1 MKGLEASRVRWI
13 PLFAFLLLACSSAP
27 VLADSPA
34 EQPPESPA
42 QAESEPVP
50 LPDSQDVMEGIEAAE
65 LEEEERERELES
77 PKSELEREESRDAFG
92 DLSSATAQELLLAA
106 FPEQLEALN
115 DDPARFLSDAK
126 ILQPLGE
133 EAATVSNEGDT
144 SLLEAGMPVRTED
157 EEGKLSKVDL
167 TLVVTEGGF
176 EPANPLISLSIPGSS
191 QEAVT
196 VGDEGVGITA
206 LGEDAAAERL
216 GDQNIYYPDVDT
228 DTDLLVSPTSS
239 GVELFDQLRSPE
251 SPETLHFHI
260 DLPEGSELRPDGN
273 GGAEVVKGEE
283 AIASIPFPSAVDAQ
297 GTRVPVELQV
307 EGNTIALHVAHR
319 EVDLM
324 YPILVDPILEDWV
337 NSNTNWVNGN
347 NLQALTNGAWKGTSE
362 PFDQMWLQT
371 TCFDSSACWGSSR
384 GLYVRAPGRNYGAE
398 AHAHWAY
405 AAPNMG
411 SYVSKAW
418 LIPFW
423 RNDHNCSQSQYSQPH
438 DYDGFWGDG
447 QWTVPPQVN
456 QAINVGS
463 VAVESWGRSFVFGL
477 SSGNGV
483 NIPCNRDLF
492 VGGAAIWLDDWEAPY
507 LNSVS
512 GIPTGWIKKDATQRT
527 INVSAGD
534 GGLGVQQV
542 RMFGVGTSEWKWNQ
556 PGCSGTYENRCP
568 TSASGQITFETGGF
582 PYEGEVKFSVQAL
595 DPTGKGSNSQGYSML
610 IDGTSPTVNLQ
621 GQLAEATKEEG
632 TEEKTQGLT
641 ANDRLK
647 LPTYN
652 LKIEAK
658 DGTQGKLNDK
668 SDWVLRSGIK
678 EIKVYL
684 DGKATPEETKTQ
696 SCPEGSCPMTMNY
709 ALKLPGLSAGTHALK
724 IVVIDQAGNETKPE
738 RKIEFQYFPATGM
751 KEEYVLQHIPLP
763 DGKDHSGEEESH
775 GPEIAVNV
783 MNGNLVYHERDV
795 DVEGRGTNLELE
807 RYYNSQLPT
816 ENDTQWGHGWNVAQ
830 APELKPQ
837 QGESPPQNATMQ
849 ASGAITGSVSIPA
862 SQGQQTFN
870 SQLHAAI
877 NKTAGGS
884 YEAAYENRGQVSVF
898 NASGRIEETR
908 YPSGG
913 VPAGESKPAP
923 LAPTYIASRG
933 TYGTGDGQFKVPA
946 DVAIDS
952 AGNAWVVDKGNNRIE
967 KFDSEGKF
975 VSKFGT
981 EGTGDGQFKAPSALA
996 LDAKGNIWVVDHGN
1010 NRVEE
1015 FSPEGKF
1022 LFKFGSYGSSK
1033 GQLNGPEGI
1042 AIGAKGSIWVS
1053 DTSRVQRFSEKGE
1066 AIEVLATKGSGM
1078 GQIGEPSALDAD
1090 SAGNVWIA
1098 DWGNNRVEV
1107 FTEAGGFVRQ
1117 FGASGTAD
1125 GQFKHPDAIDVDG
1138 KGNVWVGDQEGNRVE
1153 EFSQSGQYVAKFG
1166 VKGSGEGQFSFTAPM
1181 GITTDGKGGI
1191 WIADVSNNRVQKWQI
1206 PNYVPGYTDS
1216 FDGSGTEGGQFNHP
1230 GGVAID
1236 SKGYLWVV
1244 DRNNNRIKEFD
1255 PSGEYI
1261 AQFGS
1266 TGSGNGQLSGPS
1278 GVAIDSEGNL
1288 WVTDTGNNR
1297 VEKFNQKGEYLTK
1310 FGSTGSGNGQFK
1322 EPAGIAVEPSSGAI
1336 FVVDRGNN
1344 RIERFEKTGAY
1355 VGQKGSYGSED
1366 AHFVEPS
1373 GVAIGGPSGES
1384 AYTFF
1389 VTDSGNNRV
1398 QRFTPPGGFLGKFGS
1413 AGSAAGQFNR
1423 PEAIDVDSSGNVWVG
1438 DRNNSRVEEFTESG
1452 ESISQFGSAGSGA
1465 GQFSFSYPM
1474 GIVTDALEHV
1484 WVTDTDHN
1492 RIERFFGQSQA
1503 PSVFQNTALKY
1514 TYSGINLT
1522 KLTLSDPAGTSNPS
1536 LNVNVAGGLV
1546 GSVQGEAAG
1555 TTTYSYASGKL
1566 TAVQGTQGKAEYGYD
1581 SSKRLTSIKLPNG
1594 TTASMEYDTLSRAT
1608 AVTVDPAGAEGAKT
1622 THFWYG
1628 TEPRETKVWGGG
1640 NPEITYSIGEDGSV
1654 FKWSYAEVPPAID
1667 SISGSLWASRN
1678 STTPIENKDHTLF
1691 VIGKSPHEIGSI
1703 QILVNGNGVA
1713 AEKTCEDNS
1722 KPPAHNCEEVKLEWI
1737 TNAAEHAAGQLNLE
1751 AVVTDFLGHST
1762 AERFFVTIPQQPPP
1776 DPEAPVK
1783 PSFSKIKQFREEFG
1797 LDLNHSQTEEQRN
1810 LLILE
1815 LLYEWE
1821 RQDPVAVISTEKW
1834 GVPMRTQE
1842 VDEMEYRERYIAQA
1856 ATLIPQ
1862 WAESHAST
1870 TYAGYYVDHR
1880 AGGIIHVGFTANQ
1893 AALVVQLKAEAGL
1906 LAPDRVEVFPTQPSR
1921 PLGGL
1926 QSLQGSVADATAAV
1940 SSPSQIFSVDLD
1952 IEHNGVKVATS
1963 EVSQASAYLNQVF
1976 GAQAGLSAYFQAGA
1990 PDQLAGR
1997 YQTRKPFLAGEEI
2010 NNVEHSCTAGFGGW
2024 SRVGTKPTGESIK
2037 RRYVLTAGHCFPLT
2051 ETNSAGIVYRASA
2064 PKDGKWVQIGKVERQ
2079 GFLGVTNSFET
2090 DSEAVWLEQPD
2101 LVPGWVYECC
2111 GGRAAMRPTGIAYP
2125 RVGQVVCHSGV
2136 KSNAVLC
2143 GPILGEASPG
2153 RTKNVHTGQLSGQE
2167 WLLHVGAGGAEGDSG
2182 SPVWERDTGA
2192 AVGLVIGGGS
2202 TGLLVEPLMR
2212 PPNAPAS
2219 QVAGILSDQH
2229 ISPAGHPLNLQ
2240 FGSPGE

>member
-1 MKGLEASRVRWI
+1 MEELEASRVRWV

-34 EQPPESPA
+34 EQPSESPV
-42 QAESEPVP
+42 QAESEPAP
-50 LPDSQDVMEGIEAAE
+50 LPDSQDVTEGIEAAE

-77 PKSELEREESRDAFG
+77 PKAELEREESRDAFG
-92 DLSSATAQELLLAA
+92 DLSSTTAQELLLAA

-133 EAATVSNEGDT
+133 EAATVSDEGDT

-167 TLVVTEGGF
+167 SLVATEGGF
-176 EPANPLISLSIPGSS
+176 EPANPLTGLSIPDSS

-196 VGDEGVGITA
+196 VGDYGVGITA
-206 LGEDAAAERL
+206 LGEDAAAERF

-260 DLPEGSELRPDGN
+260 DLPEGSNLRSDGN
-273 GGAEVVKGEE
+273 GGAEIVSGEDML
-283 AIASIPFPSAVDAQ
+283 ASIPFPSAVDAQ
-297 GTRVPVELQV
+297 GTQVPVELGI
-307 EGNTIALHVAHR
+307 EGDTIALHVAHR
-319 EVDLM
+319 EADLM

-337 NSNTNWVNGN
+337 NSNTSWVNGN

-362 PFDQMWLQT
+362 PFDQMWPQT

-411 SYVSKAW
+411 SYISKAW

-438 DYDGFWGDG
+438 DYDGFWGDN
-447 QWTVPPQVN
+447 QWNLLQVN
-456 QAINVGS
+456 QAISVGS
-463 VAVESWGRSFVFGL
+463 VAVESWGRSFVAGL

-512 GIPTGWIKKDATQRT
+512 GVPTGWIKKDATPRT
-527 INVSAGD
+527 ISVSASD
-534 GGLGVQQV
+534 GGLGVQKI
-542 RMFGVGTSEWKWNQ
+542 RMFGVGSKEWEYQ
-556 PGCSGTYENRCP
+556 PGCVGTYESRCP
-568 TSASGQITFETGGF
+568 ATASGQITFQTDGF
-582 PYEGEVKFSVQAL
+582 SYEGSTKFSVQAL
-595 DPTGKGSNSQGYSML
+595 DPTGKGNNSQEYSML
-610 IDGTSPTVNLQ
+610 LDGTSPTINLQ
-621 GQLAEATKEEG
+621 GQLAEVTKEEG

-668 SDWVLRSGIK
+668 SDWVLRSGVK

-684 DGKATPEETKTQ
+684 DGKTTPEETKTQ

-724 IVVIDQAGNETKPE
+724 IVVVDQAGNETKPE

-775 GPEIAVNV
+775 SPEIAVNV

-933 TYGTGDGQFKVPA
+933 TYGTGDGQFKAPA

-981 EGTGDGQFKAPSALA
+981 EGAGDGQFKGPSALA

-1010 NRVEE
+1010 HRVEE
-1015 FSPEGKF
+1015 FGPEGKF

-1033 GQLNGPEGI
+1033 GQFNGPEGI

-1053 DTSRVQRFSEKGE
+1053 DTSRVQRFNEKGE
-1066 AIEVLATKGSGM
+1066 AIEVLATKGSGT
-1078 GQIGEPSALDAD
+1078 GQIGEPSALDVD
-1090 SAGNVWIA
+1090 SAGDVWIA

-1138 KGNVWVGDQEGNRVE
+1138 RGNVWVGDQEGNRVE

-1166 VKGSGEGQFSFTAPM
+1166 VKGSGEGQFSFIAPM

-1216 FDGSGTEGGQFNHP
+1216 LDGSGTEGGQFNHP
-1230 GGVAID
+1230 SGVAID

-1310 FGSTGSGNGQFK
+1310 FGSTGPGNGQFK

-1492 RIERFFGQSQA
+1492 RVERFFGQSQA

-1514 TYSGINLT
+1514 TYSGSNLT
-1522 KLTLSDPAGTSNPS
+1522 KLTLNDPAGTNNPS

-1566 TAVQGTQGKAEYGYD
+1566 TAAQSPQGKAEYGYD

-1594 TTASMEYDTLSRAT
+1594 TTASMEYDALSRAT
-1608 AVTVDPAGAEGAKT
+1608 AVTVDPAGPEGAKT

-1628 TEPRETKVWGGG
+1628 AEPRETKVWGGG
-1640 NPEITYSIGEDGSV
+1640 YPEITYSIGEDGSV

-1667 SISGSLWASRN
+1667 SISGSLWGNRN

-1691 VIGKSPHEIGSI
+1691 VIGKSPHEIASI
-1703 QILVNGNGVA
+1703 QILVNGNAVV

-1751 AVVTDFLGHST
+1751 AVVTDFLGHAT
-1762 AERFFVTIPQQPPP
+1762 AERFFVTVPQQPPP
-1776 DPEAPVK
+1776 DPEAPER
-1783 PSFSKIKQFREEFG
+1783 PSFNKIKLFREEFG
-1797 LDLNHSQTEEQRN
+1797 LDRNHNLTEEQRN

-1821 RQDPVAVISTEKW
+1821 RQDPVAVMSTEKW
-1834 GVPMRTQE
+1834 GVPMRTPE
-1842 VDEMEYRERYIAQA
+1842 VEEMEYRENYIGQA
-1856 ATLIPQ
+1856 AEVIPQ
-1862 WAESHAST
+1862 WAEEHASS
-1870 TYAGYYVDHR
+1870 TYGGYYIDNR
-1880 AGGIIHVGFTANQ
+1880 AGGIVYVGFTANQ
-1893 AALVVQLKAEAGL
+1893 QIQVEALKQGIGLIAPGQIREYPTAPTTAVATVEAT
-1906 LAPDRVEVFPTQPSR
+1906 EE
-1921 PLGGL
+1921 
-1926 QSLQGSVADATAAV
+1926 SVAEYISADSTIMSATTEIGTEPGSAKVRVGTNNPGMV
-1940 SSPSQIFSVDLD
+1940 S
-1952 IEHNGVKVATS
+1952 E
-1963 EVSQASAYLNQVF
+1963 YLSNHF
-1976 GAQAGLSAYFQAGA
+1976 GAGALIQTYADQDSSGPALSRYTTNGPINPGDAIMSTPKACGG
-1990 PDQLAGR
+1990 QLCW
-1997 YQTRKPFLAGEEI
+1997 E
-2010 NNVEHSCTAGFGGW
+2010 NCTAGFGA
-2024 SRVGTKPTGESIK
+2024 RAAVGSQLGQPVYTWFTLS
-2037 RRYVLTAGHCFPLT
+2037 AGHCFPYEERVNRAT
-2051 ETNSAGIVYRASA
+2051 SSRESADVAKPLGTVRRYIWGTSGQ
-2064 PKDGKWVQIGKVERQ
+2064 K
-2079 GFLGVTNSFET
+2079 GVT
-2090 DSEAVWLEQPD
+2090 DAEAIRVDPSVVSSNVFYGNPQSPLPMHGLMRATIGTTLCWS
-2101 LVPGWVYECC
+2101 GRNGGTNC
-2111 GGRAAMRPTGIAYP
+2111 GSARRLHRVNYDGRFTL
-2125 RVGQVVCHSGV
+2125 QVE
-2136 KSNAVLC
+2136 
-2143 GPILGEASPG
+2143 I
-2153 RTKNVHTGQLSGQE
+2153 
-2167 WLLHVGAGGAEGDSG
+2167 AGGDAEGDSG
-2182 SPVWERDTGA
+2182 GPVWNMRTQK
-2192 AVGLVIGGGS
+2192 AVGIFTSWYSTASHPCRMLRPNVKYCWLGGVTPLIPYGNRTNPPGALTAMGLELVRG
-2202 TGLLVEPLMR
+2202 
-2212 PPNAPAS
+2212 
-2219 QVAGILSDQH
+2219 D
-2229 ISPAGHPLNLQ
+2229 
-2240 FGSPGE
+2240 F